1 MIRVFNSIE
10 EIIKRVH
17 DRDAPPLVIKFHAT
31 WCKPCKESAPWFES
45 LVKQFPETEFTS
57 VDVDDVEEALEV
69 YSVKTIPAIHI
80 WYRGGRA
87 GIFANRDEF
96 AKVEPLLVH
105 LRDHNPAK
113 PYANQC
119 SLEVAHAGSSDPEN
133 TMVRNI
139 LSHLIVDSP
148 KSATLSA
155 DNDPINFGFDNRE
168 HVPKLELAPRPKSE
182 KRRRE

>member
-1 MIRVFNSIE
+1 MIRAFKSIE

-31 WCKPCKESAPWFES
+31 WCKPCKESALWFES
-45 LVKQFPETEFTS
+45 LVKKFPKAEFMS
-57 VDVDDVEEALEV
+57 VDVDGVEEALEV
-69 YSVKTIPAIHI
+69 YSIKTIPAVHI

-96 AKVEPLLVH
+96 AGVEPMLVH

-113 PYANQC
+113 LYANQC
-119 SLEVAHAGSSDPEN
+119 SLEVAHAGSSDLEN
-133 TMVRNI
+133 TTVRNI
-139 LSHLIVDSP
+139 SPHEIVDLP
-148 KSATLSA
+148 KGAKPPVDTT
-155 DNDPINFGFDNRE
+155 PINFGFDNRSS
-168 HVPKLELAPRPKSE
+168 VPTPVPASRSKSE